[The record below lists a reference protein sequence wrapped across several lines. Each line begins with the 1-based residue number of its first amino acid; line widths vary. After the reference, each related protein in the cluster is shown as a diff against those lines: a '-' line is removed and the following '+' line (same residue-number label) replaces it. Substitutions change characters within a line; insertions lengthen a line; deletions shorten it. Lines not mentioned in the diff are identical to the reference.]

1 MSIGFFMAVSKR
13 NTKLG
18 AILILSFV
26 ASVFSQ
32 AEESQRQDA
41 VVKAA
46 GLVMPSVVNIATKTR
61 VQRVRYYY
69 DWWRDNWAP
78 YAQELPPQ
86 ESAGSGVVVDASGY
100 VLTNVHVVK
109 DADEI
114 WVKINN
120 EAGEPKIYEAE
131 VVVGSLTTDIALL
144 KIIHGEVGKT
154 FAVANF
160 ANNGDLLLG
169 ETVLAL
175 GNPFGLGGS
184 VSRGILSSKSR
195 RTETEGSQLDIPDW
209 LQTDASINP
218 GNSGGPLINL
228 DGEIIGINVAVLK
241 EGQGIGFAIPVKR
254 VNEAL
259 SRIFTPEFLEGNWFG
274 AKVDAGSRPLA
285 VTAVEPNSPAAKA
298 DMAVGD
304 QITKIN
310 GHSPRNFI
318 EFAVRLLDLGNN
330 PTVQIDIKR
339 GDDVFLRAVNL
350 IPEKTFLN
358 SGLIREKTGVS
369 LEALTPEVARAL
381 GFNSAEGLVVS
392 QVDADSPADKAGL
405 TTGVVVV
412 AIDDRKAIDIV
423 NAARLLN
430 RKTSGEGLKLSLV
443 HIRRKGIFLRRT
455 TGSVIL
461 KVL

>member
-1 MSIGFFMAVSKR
+1 MAVTNR
-13 NTKLG
+13 NINPR
-18 AILILSFV
+18 AILVLSFV
-26 ASVFSQ
+26 AGVFLQ
-32 AEESQRQDA
+32 AEESQRKDA
-41 VVKAA
+41 VVEAA

-78 YAQELPPQ
+78 YAQEFPPQ
-86 ESAGSGVVVDASGY
+86 ESAGSGVVVDATGY

-120 EAGEPKIYEAE
+120 EAGEPKAYKAE

-144 KIIHGEVGKT
+144 KIIHGEAGKT

-195 RTETEGSQLDIPDW
+195 RTETEGNQLDIPDW

-228 DGEIIGINVAVLK
+228 DGEIIGINVAVLR

-259 SRIFTPEFLEGNWFG
+259 ARIFTPEFLEGNWFG
-274 AKVDAGSRPLA
+274 AKVDAGSRPLT

-298 DMAVGD
+298 NMAVGD
-304 QITKIN
+304 QITRIN
-310 GHSPRNFI
+310 GHTPRNFI

-350 IPEKTFLN
+350 VPEKTFLN

-381 GFNSAEGLVVS
+381 GFNSAEGFVVT

-405 TTGVVVV
+405 TTGLVVV
-412 AIDDRKAIDIV
+412 AIDDRKVSDIV

-430 RKTSGEGLKLSLV
+430 RKRSGEGLKLSLV
-443 HIRRKGIFLRRT
+443 NIRRKGIFLRRT
-455 TGSVIL
+455 TESVIL
-461 KVL
+461 KLL

>member
-1 MSIGFFMAVSKR
+1 
-13 NTKLG
+13 
-18 AILILSFV
+18 
-26 ASVFSQ
+26 
-32 AEESQRQDA
+32 
-41 VVKAA
+41 
-46 GLVMPSVVNIATKTR
+46 MPSVVNIATKTR

-86 ESAGSGVVVDASGY
+86 ESAGSGVVVDATGY

-120 EAGEPKIYEAE
+120 EAGEPKTYEAE

-144 KIIHGEVGKT
+144 KIIHGEAGKT

-274 AKVDAGSRPLA
+274 AKVDAGSRPLT

-330 PTVQIDIKR
+330 PRVQIDIKR

-455 TGSVIL
+455 TESVTL

>member
-144 KIIHGEVGKT
+144 KIIHGEAGKT

-423 NAARLLN
+423 NAAKLLN

-455 TGSVIL
+455 TESVTL

>member
-1 MSIGFFMAVSKR
+1 MEVTER

-18 AILILSFV
+18 AIFVLSFV
-26 ASVFSQ
+26 ASVFLQ

-41 VVKAA
+41 VVEAA

-144 KIIHGEVGKT
+144 KIIHGEAGKT

-274 AKVDAGSRPLA
+274 AKVDAGSRPLT

-358 SGLIREKTGVS
+358 AGLIREKIGVS

-412 AIDDRKAIDIV
+412 AIDDRKASDIV

-455 TGSVIL
+455 TESVTL

>member
-1 MSIGFFMAVSKR
+1 MAVTER

-18 AILILSFV
+18 AIFVLSFV
-26 ASVFSQ
+26 ASVFLQ

-41 VVKAA
+41 VVEAA

-120 EAGEPKIYEAE
+120 EAGEPKTYEAE

-144 KIIHGEVGKT
+144 KIIHGEAGKT

-160 ANNGDLLLG
+160 ANNDDLLLG

-274 AKVDAGSRPLA
+274 AKVDAGSRPLT

-318 EFAVRLLDLGNN
+318 EFAVRLLDLGYN

-412 AIDDRKAIDIV
+412 AIDDRKASDIV

-455 TGSVIL
+455 TESVTL

>member
-1 MSIGFFMAVSKR
+1 MAVTER

-18 AILILSFV
+18 AIFVLSFV
-26 ASVFSQ
+26 ASVFLQ

-120 EAGEPKIYEAE
+120 EAGEPKTYEAE

-144 KIIHGEVGKT
+144 KIIHGEAGKT

-274 AKVDAGSRPLA
+274 AKVDAGSRPLT

-318 EFAVRLLDLGNN
+318 EFAVRLLDLGYN

-412 AIDDRKAIDIV
+412 AIDDRKASDIV

-455 TGSVIL
+455 TESVTL

>member
-18 AILILSFV
+18 AILVLSFV
-26 ASVFSQ
+26 ASVFLQ

-41 VVKAA
+41 VVEAA

-144 KIIHGEVGKT
+144 KIIHGEAGKT

-274 AKVDAGSRPLA
+274 AKVDAGSRPLT

-412 AIDDRKAIDIV
+412 AIDDRKASDIV

>member
-1 MSIGFFMAVSKR
+1 
-13 NTKLG
+13 
-18 AILILSFV
+18 
-26 ASVFSQ
+26 
-32 AEESQRQDA
+32 
-41 VVKAA
+41 
-46 GLVMPSVVNIATKTR
+46 MPSVVNIATKTR

-120 EAGEPKIYEAE
+120 EAGEPKTYEAE

-144 KIIHGEVGKT
+144 KIIHGEAGKT

-274 AKVDAGSRPLA
+274 AKVDAGSRPLT

-318 EFAVRLLDLGNN
+318 EFAVRLLDLGYN

-412 AIDDRKAIDIV
+412 AIDDRKASDIV
-423 NAARLLN
+423 NAAKLLN

-455 TGSVIL
+455 TESVTL

>member
-1 MSIGFFMAVSKR
+1 MAVSKR

-18 AILILSFV
+18 AILVLSFV
-26 ASVFSQ
+26 ASVFLQ

-41 VVKAA
+41 VVEAA

-120 EAGEPKIYEAE
+120 EAGEPKTYEAE

-144 KIIHGEVGKT
+144 KIIHGEAGKT

-259 SRIFTPEFLEGNWFG
+259 SRIFTPEFLEGSWFG
-274 AKVDAGSRPLA
+274 AKVDAGSRPLT

-412 AIDDRKAIDIV
+412 AIDDRKASDIV

-455 TGSVIL
+455 TESVTL

>member
-1 MSIGFFMAVSKR
+1 LSIGFFMAVSKR

-144 KIIHGEVGKT
+144 KIIHGEAGKT
-154 FAVANF
+154 FAVADF

-274 AKVDAGSRPLA
+274 AKVDAGSRPLT

-339 GDDVFLRAVNL
+339 GDDVFLRRVNL
-350 IPEKTFLN
+350 IPEKSFLN

-392 QVDADSPADKAGL
+392 QVDAGSPADKAGL

-412 AIDDRKAIDIV
+412 AIDDRKASDIV

-455 TGSVIL
+455 TESVIL

>member
-18 AILILSFV
+18 AILVLSFV
-26 ASVFSQ
+26 ASVFLQ

-144 KIIHGEVGKT
+144 KIIHGEAGKT

-274 AKVDAGSRPLA
+274 AKVDAGSRPLT

-350 IPEKTFLN
+350 IPEKSFLN

-412 AIDDRKAIDIV
+412 AIDDRKASDIV

-430 RKTSGEGLKLSLV
+430 RKTRGEGLKLSLV

-455 TGSVIL
+455 TESVTL

>member
-144 KIIHGEVGKT
+144 KIIHGEAGKT
-154 FAVANF
+154 FAVADF

-274 AKVDAGSRPLA
+274 AKVDAGSRPLT

-339 GDDVFLRAVNL
+339 GDDVFLRRVNL
-350 IPEKTFLN
+350 IPEKSFLN

-392 QVDADSPADKAGL
+392 QVDAGSPADKAGL

-412 AIDDRKAIDIV
+412 AIDDRKASDIV

-430 RKTSGEGLKLSLV
+430 RKISGEGLKLSLV

-455 TGSVIL
+455 TESVIL

>member
-1 MSIGFFMAVSKR
+1 
-13 NTKLG
+13 
-18 AILILSFV
+18 
-26 ASVFSQ
+26 
-32 AEESQRQDA
+32 
-41 VVKAA
+41 
-46 GLVMPSVVNIATKTR
+46 MPSVVNIATKTR

-120 EAGEPKIYEAE
+120 EAGEPKTYEAE

-144 KIIHGEVGKT
+144 KIIHGEAGKT

-274 AKVDAGSRPLA
+274 AKVDAGSRPLT

-330 PTVQIDIKR
+330 PRVQIDIKR

-358 SGLIREKTGVS
+358 AGLIREKTGVS

-455 TGSVIL
+455 TESVTL

>member
-120 EAGEPKIYEAE
+120 EAGEPKTYEAE

-144 KIIHGEVGKT
+144 KIIHGEAGKT
-154 FAVANF
+154 FAVADF

-274 AKVDAGSRPLA
+274 AKVDAGSRPLT

-318 EFAVRLLDLGNN
+318 EFAVRLLDLGYN

-339 GDDVFLRAVNL
+339 GDDDFLRAVNL

-392 QVDADSPADKAGL
+392 QVDAGSPADKAGL

-412 AIDDRKAIDIV
+412 AIDDRKASDIV

-455 TGSVIL
+455 TESVIL

>member
-1 MSIGFFMAVSKR
+1 MW
-13 NTKLG
+13 L
-18 AILILSFV
+18 
-26 ASVFSQ
+26 
-32 AEESQRQDA
+32 
-41 VVKAA
+41 
-46 GLVMPSVVNIATKTR
+46 
-61 VQRVRYYY
+61 
-69 DWWRDNWAP
+69 
-78 YAQELPPQ
+78 
-86 ESAGSGVVVDASGY
+86 
-100 VLTNVHVVK
+100 

-120 EAGEPKIYEAE
+120 EAGEPKTYEAE

-144 KIIHGEVGKT
+144 KIIHGEAGKT

-274 AKVDAGSRPLA
+274 AKVDAGSRPLT

-330 PTVQIDIKR
+330 PRVQIDIKR

-412 AIDDRKAIDIV
+412 AIDDRKASDIV

>member
-1 MSIGFFMAVSKR
+1 MAVTER

-18 AILILSFV
+18 AILVLSFV
-26 ASVFSQ
+26 ASVFLQ

-41 VVKAA
+41 VVEAA

-120 EAGEPKIYEAE
+120 EAGEPKTYEAE

-144 KIIHGEVGKT
+144 KIIHGEAGKT

-274 AKVDAGSRPLA
+274 AIVDAGSRPLT

-412 AIDDRKAIDIV
+412 AIDDRKASDIV

-455 TGSVIL
+455 TESVTL

>member
-18 AILILSFV
+18 AILVLSFV
-26 ASVFSQ
+26 ASVFLQ

-144 KIIHGEVGKT
+144 KIIHGEAGKT
-154 FAVANF
+154 FAVADF

-259 SRIFTPEFLEGNWFG
+259 SRIFTREFLEGNWFG
-274 AKVDAGSRPLA
+274 AKVDAGSRPLT

-350 IPEKTFLN
+350 IPEKSFLN

-412 AIDDRKAIDIV
+412 AIDDRKASDIV

-430 RKTSGEGLKLSLV
+430 RKTRGEGLKLSLV

-455 TGSVIL
+455 TESVTL

>member
-1 MSIGFFMAVSKR
+1 MALTER

-18 AILILSFV
+18 AIFVLSFV
-26 ASVFSQ
+26 ASVFLQ

-41 VVKAA
+41 VVEAA

-120 EAGEPKIYEAE
+120 EAGEPKTYEAE

-144 KIIHGEVGKT
+144 KIIHGEAGKT

-274 AKVDAGSRPLA
+274 AKVDAGSRPLT

-318 EFAVRLLDLGNN
+318 EFAVRLLDLGYN

-412 AIDDRKAIDIV
+412 AIDDRKASDIV
-423 NAARLLN
+423 NAAKLLN

-455 TGSVIL
+455 TESVTL

>member
-1 MSIGFFMAVSKR
+1 MAVSKR

-26 ASVFSQ
+26 VSVFSQ

-120 EAGEPKIYEAE
+120 EAGEPKTYEAE

-144 KIIHGEVGKT
+144 KIIHGEAGKT

-274 AKVDAGSRPLA
+274 AKVDAGSRPLT

-318 EFAVRLLDLGNN
+318 EFAVRLLDLGYN

-392 QVDADSPADKAGL
+392 QVDAGSPADKAGL

-412 AIDDRKAIDIV
+412 AIDDRKASDIV

-455 TGSVIL
+455 TESVIL

>member
-1 MSIGFFMAVSKR
+1 MAVTER

-18 AILILSFV
+18 AILVLSFV
-26 ASVFSQ
+26 ASVFLQ

-41 VVKAA
+41 VVEAA

-120 EAGEPKIYEAE
+120 EAGEPKTYEAE

-144 KIIHGEVGKT
+144 KIIHGEAGKT
-154 FAVANF
+154 FAVADF

-274 AKVDAGSRPLA
+274 AKVDAGSRPLT

-318 EFAVRLLDLGNN
+318 EFAVRLLDLGYN

-412 AIDDRKAIDIV
+412 AIDDRKASDIV

-455 TGSVIL
+455 TE
-461 KVL
+461 

>member
-18 AILILSFV
+18 AILVLSFV
-26 ASVFSQ
+26 ASVFLQ

-144 KIIHGEVGKT
+144 KIIHGETGKT

-274 AKVDAGSRPLA
+274 AKVDAGSRPLT

-412 AIDDRKAIDIV
+412 AIDDRKASDIV

>member
-1 MSIGFFMAVSKR
+1 MAVTER

-18 AILILSFV
+18 AIFVLSFV
-26 ASVFSQ
+26 ASVFLQ

-41 VVKAA
+41 VVEAA

-120 EAGEPKIYEAE
+120 EAGEPKTYEAE

-144 KIIHGEVGKT
+144 KIIHGEAGKT
-154 FAVANF
+154 FTVANF

-274 AKVDAGSRPLA
+274 AKVDAGSRPLT

-318 EFAVRLLDLGNN
+318 EFAVRLLDLGYN

-412 AIDDRKAIDIV
+412 AIDDRKASDIV

-455 TGSVIL
+455 TESVTL

>member
-18 AILILSFV
+18 AILVLSFV
-26 ASVFSQ
+26 ASVFLQ

-86 ESAGSGVVVDASGY
+86 ESAGSGVVVDATGY

-120 EAGEPKIYEAE
+120 EAGEPKTYEAE

-144 KIIHGEVGKT
+144 KIIHGEAGKT

-274 AKVDAGSRPLA
+274 AKVDAGSRPLT

-412 AIDDRKAIDIV
+412 AIDDRKASDIV

-443 HIRRKGIFLRRT
+443 DIRRKGIFLRRT

>member
-1 MSIGFFMAVSKR
+1 MVVIER

-18 AILILSFV
+18 AILVLSVV
-26 ASVFSQ
+26 ASVFLQ

-41 VVKAA
+41 VVEAA

-86 ESAGSGVVVDASGY
+86 ESAGSGVVVDATGY

-120 EAGEPKIYEAE
+120 EAGEPKTYEAE

-144 KIIHGEVGKT
+144 KIIHGEAGKT

-274 AKVDAGSRPLA
+274 AKVDAGSRPLT

-330 PTVQIDIKR
+330 PRVQIDIKR

-455 TGSVIL
+455 TESVTL

>member
-18 AILILSFV
+18 AILVLSFV
-26 ASVFSQ
+26 ASVFLQ

-120 EAGEPKIYEAE
+120 EAGEPKTYEAE

-144 KIIHGEVGKT
+144 KIIHGEAGKT

-330 PTVQIDIKR
+330 PRVQIDIKR

>member
-1 MSIGFFMAVSKR
+1 MAVTDR
-13 NTKLG
+13 NTKLR
-18 AILILSFV
+18 AILVLAFV
-26 ASVFSQ
+26 VSVFPQ

-41 VVKAA
+41 VVEAVA
-46 GLVMPSVVNIATKTR
+46 LVMPSVVNIATKTR
-61 VQRVRYYY
+61 VGRVRYYY

-114 WVKINN
+114 WVKFNSI
-120 EAGEPKIYEAE
+120 AGEPKVYQAE

-144 KIIHGEVGKT
+144 KIIQGEAGKK

-160 ANNGDLLLG
+160 ASDGDLLLG

-195 RTETEGSQLDIPDW
+195 RTETGDSQLDIPDW

-228 DGEIIGINVAVLK
+228 DGEIIGISVAVLK

-274 AKVDAGSRPLA
+274 ATVDAGSRPLT
-285 VTAVEPNSPAAKA
+285 VTAVEPNGPAAKA
-298 DMAVGD
+298 DMVVGD

-310 GHSPRNFI
+310 GHFPRSFI
-318 EFAVRLLDLGNN
+318 EFAGRLLDLGDNR
-330 PTVQIDIKR
+330 TVQIHIKR
-339 GDDVFLRAVNL
+339 GDDNLLRTVKL
-350 IPEKTFLN
+350 IPEKNFLN
-358 SGLIREKTGVS
+358 SDLIRKKTGAS
-369 LEALTPEVARAL
+369 LESLTPEVARAL

-392 QVDADSPADKAGL
+392 QVDGGSPADKAGL

-412 AIDDRKAIDIV
+412 AIDGREANDIV
-423 NAARLLN
+423 NAARLIN
-430 RKTSGEGLKLSLV
+430 SKTSGERLKLSLV

-455 TGSVIL
+455 TGSVTL

>member
-144 KIIHGEVGKT
+144 KIIHGEAGKT
-154 FAVANF
+154 FAVADF

-274 AKVDAGSRPLA
+274 AKVDAGSRPLT
-285 VTAVEPNSPAAKA
+285 VTAVDPNSPAAKA

-339 GDDVFLRAVNL
+339 GDDVFLRRVNL
-350 IPEKTFLN
+350 IPEKSFLN

-392 QVDADSPADKAGL
+392 QVDAGSPADKAGL

-412 AIDDRKAIDIV
+412 AIDDRKASDIV

-455 TGSVIL
+455 TESVIL

>member
-1 MSIGFFMAVSKR
+1 MAVTER

-18 AILILSFV
+18 AILVLSFV
-26 ASVFSQ
+26 ASVFLQ

-41 VVKAA
+41 VVEAA

-120 EAGEPKIYEAE
+120 EAGEPKTYEAE

-144 KIIHGEVGKT
+144 KIIHGEAGKT

-274 AKVDAGSRPLA
+274 AKVDAGSRPLT

-412 AIDDRKAIDIV
+412 AIDDRKASDIV

-455 TGSVIL
+455 TESVIL

>member
-1 MSIGFFMAVSKR
+1 MAVTER

-18 AILILSFV
+18 AIFVLSFV
-26 ASVFSQ
+26 ASVFLQ

-41 VVKAA
+41 VVEAA

-144 KIIHGEVGKT
+144 KIIHGEAGKT

-274 AKVDAGSRPLA
+274 AKVDAGSRPLT
-285 VTAVEPNSPAAKA
+285 VIAVEPNSPAAKA

-318 EFAVRLLDLGNN
+318 EFAVRLLDLGYN

-412 AIDDRKAIDIV
+412 AIDDRKASDIV

-455 TGSVIL
+455 TESVTL